1 MKFLLTSAL
10 LASTTLGSVVPRAG
24 QKVDYNGFKAL
35 RITLPEGSESVKAQV
50 EDLVAHVLN
59 PGKSAELDVVVAP
72 QDVEALNA
80 LVGESKVIAED
91 VGAVLADEGEVSTY
105 AGALIP
111 EHHQAV
117 YTNFPQCHRNRGSPL
132 TTHTPTTFSSCE
144 TCRPATPA
152 TLLSSQPELPSKA
165 APLPVSRS
173 GEVEAADPS
182 QRSSS
187 MATSMLANG
196 SHP

>member
-1 MKFLLTSAL
+1 MVRLKQTTQAQLSFLAIMKFLLTSAL

-80 LVGESKVIAED
+80 LVGESKVISED
-91 VGAVLADEGEVSTY
+91 VGAALADEGEVSTY
-105 AGALIP
+105 AGQLTP
-111 EHHQAV
+111 EIHRTVH
-117 YTNFPQCHRNRGSPL
+117 TNFSQCHRSRGSPP
-132 TTHTPTTFSSCE
+132 TTHTPTTSNSCE
-144 TCRPATPA
+144 TCRPATQA
-152 TLLSSQPELPSKA
+152 TPPSSQPEPPSKA
-165 APLPVSRS
+165 AP
-173 GEVEAADPS
+173 
-182 QRSSS
+182 
-187 MATSMLANG
+187 
-196 SHP
+196 